1 MCDLI
6 KHDVLLWLVLFQQ
19 LWMVHFDPCWLLSD
33 LLPRRS
39 AVVRLSCCYVFW
51 SWASTF
57 LEFLFHYPVD
67 VVRVKSYVNCL
78 LDPARV
84 VISVTVR
91 RAVNGIL
98 NRIRNRRN
106 HQSLEKKTS
115 SMQSKKSS
123 SIQSKRRDLYR
134 MWLHRETSHITRL
147 KTCHLSFLYFAFQ

>member
-6 KHDVLLWLVLFQQ
+6 KHDVLLWLVVFQQ
-19 LWMVHFDPCWLLSD
+19 LWLVHFDPCWSLSD

-39 AVVRLSCCYVFW
+39 AVVRLSCCCVSW
-51 SWASTF
+51 SWASTL

-67 VVRVKSYVNCL
+67 VVRVKSYVNYL

-98 NRIRNRRN
+98 
-106 HQSLEKKTS
+106 QQAEPPSLEKKTS
-115 SMQSKKSS
+115 SMQSKKTSS
-123 SIQSKRRDLYR
+123 MQSKRRDLHH

-147 KTCHLSFLYFAFQ
+147 KTCHLSFLYFVFQ